1 MDFSLNDEQTALVAL
16 ADQILTE
23 KATHESLRAIERGTG
38 PRFDAELWKTLGTS
52 GLIGVALPEAYG
64 GAGMSFLEFSAI
76 LEKVGRT
83 VAPVPLLETIVFGGL
98 PLMAYGTEAQK
109 QAWLPGIASGEKIV
123 TAALLEEL
131 RDPVDPGTT
140 ATAEGGAWVLDG
152 NKIAVRA
159 AELAAQILVP
169 ARTGAGITV
178 FLVDPAAEGV
188 HLTVL
193 DTTSGQPEAD
203 VRLNGVRVEADAIL
217 GNLDQGAAIVAEMVL
232 QGNAALCSYAV
243 GACESALAL
252 TSDYIKTRKQ
262 FDQPIAMFQAVAHRA
277 ADSYIDT
284 EAIRLVAR
292 QAAWRIAEGL
302 PAETEV
308 AIAAYWASSGGDRVL
323 HAAQHLHGG
332 VGVDRDYPLHRFFL
346 AVRHLGLTLGG
357 ESRQLQ
363 SLGRLVVA

>member
-1 MDFSLNDEQTALVAL
+1 MDFSLSEEQTALVDL

-23 KATHESLRAIERGTG
+23 KATHESIRAIERAEG
-38 PRFDAELWKTLGTS
+38 PRFDADLWKTLGTS

-64 GAGMSFLEFSAI
+64 GAGMGFLEFSAI
-76 LEKVGRT
+76 LEKVGKT
-83 VAPVPLLETIVFGGL
+83 VAPVPLLETVVLGGL
-98 PLMAYGTEAQK
+98 PLAAHGTEEQK
-109 QAWLPGIASGEKIV
+109 KTLLPGIASGEQIF
-123 TAALLEEL
+123 TAALLEDL

-140 ATAEGGAWVLDG
+140 ATADGSTWVLDG

-159 AELAAQILVP
+159 AELASQVLVP
-169 ARTGAGITV
+169 AKTANGITL
-178 FLVDPAAEGV
+178 FLVDPAADGV
-188 HLTVL
+188 HLTPL
-193 DTTSGQPEAD
+193 DTTTGQPEAD
-203 VRLNGVRVEADAIL
+203 MRLNGVRVAAEAIV
-217 GNLDQGAAIVAEMVL
+217 GGLDQGAPIVAEMVL
-232 QGNAALCSYAV
+232 QANAALCSYAV

-284 EAIRLVAR
+284 EALRLVAR
-292 QAAWRIAEGL
+292 QAAWRISEGL
-302 PAETEV
+302 PSETEV
-308 AIAAYWASSGGDRVL
+308 AIAAYWATTGGDRVL

-346 AVRHLGLTLGG
+346 AMRHLGLTMGG

-363 SLGRLVVA
+363 ALGRLVVD